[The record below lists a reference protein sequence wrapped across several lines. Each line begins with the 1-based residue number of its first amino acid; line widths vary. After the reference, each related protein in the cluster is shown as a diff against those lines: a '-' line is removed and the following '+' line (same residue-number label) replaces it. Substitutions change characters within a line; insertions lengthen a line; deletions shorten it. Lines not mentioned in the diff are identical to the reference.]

1 MCGSH
6 VRRSSET
13 LKPRASG
20 ASFSQPLSVRANF
33 NVAAKQ
39 AADAKRPASI
49 AALTL
54 GVLIA
59 IVGVRILD
67 TIGTLSATSIWATAI
82 WNGVDVV
89 LSGGLLAGGSFLIHE
104 VTETISGAIKRVD
117 PG

>member
-1 MCGSH
+1 M
-6 VRRSSET
+6 
-13 LKPRASG
+13 
-20 ASFSQPLSVRANF
+20 
-33 NVAAKQ
+33 AAKQ

-117 PG
+117 PVGSKN